1 MGSMAFILY
10 PNINQILINMYM
22 STENLGLYNA
32 YCFASVNIAS
42 LIFSIF
48 NGVFFPVASKCK
60 DKTVILKRINKIAPY
75 LIIFGT
81 IFITIVEF
89 IILNIYGGEYEIRIP
104 LLFSFAILSI
114 LIAYY
119 GIYNWTFSSE
129 GLDGV
134 KLVNKTSILIAII
147 NVILAIYF
155 IPHLGLIGA
164 TISTSIALII
174 GIYFLLNKGKY
185 LKYDKI

>member
-1 MGSMAFILY
+1 MTFVLY

-32 YCFASVNIAS
+32 YSFASVNIAS
-42 LIFSIF
+42 LIFNIF

-60 DKTVILKRINKIAPY
+60 DKTVILKRINRIAPY

-81 IFITIVEF
+81 IFIIIVEF
-89 IILNIYGGEYEIRIP
+89 IILNIYGSKYTIKIP

-114 LIAYY
+114 LIVYY
-119 GIYNWTFSSE
+119 GTYNWTFSSE

-147 NVILAIYF
+147 NVILAMFF
-155 IPHLGLIGA
+155 IPYLGLIGA
-164 TISTSIALII
+164 TISTSIALVI
-174 GIYFLLNKGKY
+174 GVYFLLSKGKY
-185 LKYDKI
+185 FKYDKI